1 MILAGDI
8 GGTKTML
15 AVFSASPA
23 AGRGADRRALGFERD
38 SGVVETYDSRDFAH
52 FDEILR
58 DFCAR
63 HRPQLRAACI
73 GVAGPVRKNRCS
85 ATHLPWTIDGAEL
98 ARSLGLGGCALLNDL
113 AAVGYG
119 IDVLR
124 EDEIEELQAGAPGA
138 SGNRAVIAAGTGLG
152 EAGLFWDGAAHRP
165 FATEGGHADFAPQDE
180 LEIGLLRFLQQER
193 EPVSWERVV
202 SGPGLVSIFRFL
214 LDLQPAGARAEGAPG
229 LAGMAEAMT
238 SAEPAA
244 WISRRARSGDCALSA
259 RALDL
264 FVKLYGA
271 EAGNL
276 ALKTM
281 ATGGVY
287 IGGGIAAKNLP
298 WMRSGSFV
306 EAFCSKDRMRP
317 LLEAMPVRLILNDQ
331 AALLGA
337 ARHAATRLEA
347 ESVT

>member
-23 AGRGADRRALGFERD
+23 AGRGADRRAPGFERD

-165 FATEGGHADFAPQDE
+165 FATEGGHADGEVLRRVIANLAANALRSSQGDAKVRLVASSNSLRARLEVQDNGPAIPE
-180 LEIGLLRFLQQER
+180 SFR
-193 EPVSWERVV
+193 PRV
-202 SGPGLVSIFRFL
+202 FEKYATR
-214 LDLQPAGARAEGAPG
+214 AGDRGRD
-229 LAGMAEAMT
+229 
-238 SAEPAA
+238 
-244 WISRRARSGDCALSA
+244 RRAVGLGLTFCRLAIEAHGGAIGFESGEDGTTFWIELPAVASPVASA
-259 RALDL
+259 
-264 FVKLYGA
+264 
-271 EAGNL
+271 
-276 ALKTM
+276 
-281 ATGGVY
+281 
-287 IGGGIAAKNLP
+287 
-298 WMRSGSFV
+298 
-306 EAFCSKDRMRP
+306 
-317 LLEAMPVRLILNDQ
+317 
-331 AALLGA
+331 
-337 ARHAATRLEA
+337 
-347 ESVT
+347 

>member
-23 AGRGADRRALGFERD
+23 AGRGADRRAPGFERD

-238 SAEPAA
+238 SAEPEAGAPSVAPRLSTMLRGGGRQSCPQDDGHGRRLYRRRNRGEEPPLDEERFLCRSFLFEGPHAPAA
-244 WISRRARSGDCALSA
+244 RGDAGAPHPQRPGRPPRRRAA
-259 RALDL
+259 RGHAP
-264 FVKLYGA
+264 
-271 EAGNL
+271 
-276 ALKTM
+276 
-281 ATGGVY
+281 
-287 IGGGIAAKNLP
+287 GGG
-298 WMRSGSFV
+298 
-306 EAFCSKDRMRP
+306 ECY
-317 LLEAMPVRLILNDQ
+317 LELRQ
-331 AALLGA
+331 
-337 ARHAATRLEA
+337 R
-347 ESVT
+347 